1 MDLTSC
7 RFENGGIAV
16 MSAKVSWIAFWKRYV
31 IVRHERRGRGLEGLL
46 GGALVFARLVEVAFD
61 HGDGV
66 RWVFA

>member
-1 MDLTSC
+1 
-7 RFENGGIAV
+7 

-31 IVRHERRGRGLEGLL
+31 IVRHERRGRGLEVLL